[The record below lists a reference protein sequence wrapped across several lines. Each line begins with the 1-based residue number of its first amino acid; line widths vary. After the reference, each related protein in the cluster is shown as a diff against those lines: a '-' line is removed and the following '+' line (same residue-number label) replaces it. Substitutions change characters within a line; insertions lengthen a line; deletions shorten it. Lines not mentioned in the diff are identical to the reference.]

1 MAPFFQFLS
10 EEILSTN
17 IERSVSIGLFLVTER
32 YTGFDAAFFEDDIYV
47 IYIFFIFLGFVQI
60 SRMPSFFAS

>member
-1 MAPFFQFLS
+1 MAPSFQFFS

-17 IERSVSIGLFLVTER
+17 IERTISISLFLVTER
-32 YTGFDAAFFEDDIYV
+32 YTGFDAAFFEDDIYI
-47 IYIFFIFLGFVQI
+47 IYIFFIFFGFVQI